1 MYRCHKLPHDQKPS
15 MQEWNDSSQS
25 HRLSA
30 LQSFALSRADTA
42 DSTLAIQMMQVR
54 LLLSVMLLG
63 SEICVSSLSDDCS
76 IGVAGGPWQY
86 AMQAC
91 ILYMHGRSPFNTPM
105 QVGLVDHSTCGEQ
118 PCDVALDWHPAFCK
132 ESCLM
137 HGQGS

>member
-15 MQEWNDSSQS
+15 MQEWTDSSQS

-54 LLLSVMLLG
+54 LPLSVMLLG
-63 SEICVSSLSDDCS
+63 SKIKGHQGFASLSADCS
-76 IGVAGGPWQY
+76 VGVACKSWQY

-91 ILYMHGRSPFNTPM
+91 IPYLHGRCPFNTPM
-105 QVGLVDHSTCGEQ
+105 QV
-118 PCDVALDWHPAFCK
+118 AI
-132 ESCLM
+132 
-137 HGQGS
+137 